1 MRRIAHVRSRLVVD
15 TNSPKDDERSVDQE
29 GYQRVED
36 GCDKHDRFAQED
48 EDGED

>member
-1 MRRIAHVRSRLVVD
+1 MDA
-15 TNSPKDDERSVDQE
+15 NSKEDDERSVSQE

-36 GCDKHDRFAQED
+36 GCDEHDRLAQED